1 MKRTE
6 ALKPLSREHHHSLL
20 LCWKIKTGISKG
32 VKFERM
38 KKYTDW
44 FFDEHIQSHFQEE
57 EKYIFPV
64 LGNDHPMVKKALS
77 QHRRLERLFKD
88 DKDPERSLS
97 LIEEELEKHVRF
109 EERKLFNAIQE
120 VATREDLQKIEDSH
134 NAQDF
139 EENVDDEFWK

>member
-120 VATREDLQKIEDSH
+120 VATREELQKIEDSH

>member
-6 ALKPLSREHHHSLL
+6 VLKPLSREHHHSLL

-120 VATREDLQKIEDSH
+120 VATREELQKIEDSH

>member
-88 DKDPERSLS
+88 NKDPERSLS

-120 VATREDLQKIEDSH
+120 VATREELQKIEDSH